1 MVIVGLVLSY
11 GILERIEAKKL
22 IKTTLVHQ
30 LDAGFY
36 IRNFNNIDDTKTLD
50 EFYQESH
57 KTLTQLNNAKNDF
70 NQLKLYTPF
79 AKEVVQDYHKGAAQ
93 FEKAI
98 TQSQSTDLNKLKQ
111 EIDKAEQTLLN
122 SREKLFD
129 LSDRYW
135 LSIELKMG

>member
-1 MVIVGLVLSY
+1 MAIIGLVLSY
-11 GILERIEAKKL
+11 GILERLETKKL
-22 IKTTLVHQ
+22 IQTTLNNQ

-36 IRNFNNIDDTKTLD
+36 IRHFNKIDDTKTLD
-50 EFYQESH
+50 EFYKESN
-57 KTLTQLNNAKNDF
+57 KALIQLNNAKNDF
-70 NQLKLYTPF
+70 NQLTLYTPF
-79 AKEVVQDYHKGAAQ
+79 AKDVVKDYNQGVAQ

-98 TQSQSTDLNKLKQ
+98 NQSQSTELNKLKQ